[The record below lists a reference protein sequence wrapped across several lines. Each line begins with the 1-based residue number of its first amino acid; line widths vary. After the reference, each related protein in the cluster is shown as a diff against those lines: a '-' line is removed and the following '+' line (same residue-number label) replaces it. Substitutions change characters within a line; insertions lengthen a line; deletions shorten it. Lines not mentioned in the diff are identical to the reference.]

1 MVRRIGFACKYMHP
15 DQTQKKKLLE
25 EIQRPLNTRSTTV
38 QWLNRQTKE
47 VAEQRLWDIME
58 HNIKSY
64 GNLIEYVGSLP
75 NELRMVRLGSDVLPV
90 YTEPTWSYYWRKP
103 DVRAYCEKHFAP
115 IGARARELDVRLS
128 MHPGQFTVLASDNP
142 DIVER
147 SIEEFEYHVDCIRWM
162 GYGQSFQDFK
172 CNIHISGRQG
182 PAGIK
187 HAVNTRLSPEA
198 RNTITIEND
207 ENKWGIEASLELGD
221 TCALVLDIHHHWVR
235 EAEYILPSDD
245 RYLRLMDSWR
255 GVRPVIHYSVSREDI
270 LIDHNPFTL
279 PNMENLIE
287 QGYKKQKLRAHSDF
301 MWNWAVNDWA
311 LSFGDTADIMVE
323 SKAKNL
329 ASINLYKY
337 YKGEH
342 NVEKVA

>member
-1 MVRRIGFACKYMHP
+1 
-15 DQTQKKKLLE
+15 
-25 EIQRPLNTRSTTV
+25 
-38 QWLNRQTKE
+38 
-47 VAEQRLWDIME
+47 
-58 HNIKSY
+58 
-64 GNLIEYVGSLP
+64 
-75 NELRMVRLGSDVLPV
+75 
-90 YTEPTWSYYWRKP
+90 
-103 DVRAYCEKHFAP
+103 
-115 IGARARELDVRLS
+115 
-128 MHPGQFTVLASDNP
+128 
-142 DIVER
+142 
-147 SIEEFEYHVDCIRWM
+147 
-162 GYGQSFQDFK
+162 
-172 CNIHISGRQG
+172 
-182 PAGIK
+182 
-187 HAVNTRLSPEA
+187 
-198 RNTITIEND
+198 
-207 ENKWGIEASLELGD
+207 
-221 TCALVLDIHHHWVR
+221 
-235 EAEYILPSDD
+235 
-245 RYLRLMDSWR
+245 MDSWR